1 MSLMYGCL
9 PPKNAPSLK
18 FRDYRTVAP
27 PAHPAA
33 CDYLATLSDWQ
44 MLGNDSK
51 GDCVA
56 VTWANTRRLVSTTLG
71 TPNYPTLDQVLAFYA
86 TQNPNGSDNG
96 MDIQTAL
103 EDLVTAGG
111 PDGVKAIGFAA
122 VDYTDAEE
130 VKAAVNIFGSVWTG
144 INVQES
150 NESEFSAG
158 QPWDYNP
165 NDQTVGGH
173 SIITGG
179 YGTFKPTT
187 PQLSGD
193 EKFITWAQETSFTDA
208 FWSNQVT
215 QAWVVIWPE
224 HLGSKEFVQ
233 GMNMSTFISDFT
245 IITGSSF
252 PKVDISDTGRVW

>member
-1 MSLMYGCL
+1 MALLLGCK

-18 FRDYRTVAP
+18 FADYRLEAA

-33 CDYLATLSDWQ
+33 VDYLATLDNWQ

-56 VTWANTRRLVSTTLG
+56 VTWANTRRLVSATLTG
-71 TPNYPTLDQVLAFYA
+71 KVDYPGITSVLQFYA

-103 EDLVTAGG
+103 EDLVSAGG
-111 PDGVKAIGFAA
+111 PDGVKAVGFAA
-122 VDYTDAEE
+122 VDYTNAEE
-130 VKAAVNIFGSVWTG
+130 VQAAIDIFGSVWTG
-144 INVQES
+144 VNVQQ
-150 NESEFSAG
+150 NNQSEFAAG
-158 QPWDYNP
+158 EPWDFTPGADNI
-165 NDQTVGGH
+165 GGH

-179 YGTFKPTT
+179 YGNTSTDA
-187 PQLSGD
+187 QLSGD

-215 QAWVVIWPE
+215 QTWVVIWPE
-224 HLGSKEFVQ
+224 HLGSKEFVA
-233 GMNMSTFISDFT
+233 GMDLATFAADYQE
-245 IITGSSF
+245 ITGATF
-252 PKVDISDTGRVW
+252 PGRP

>member
-1 MSLMYGCL
+1 MALMYGCL

-18 FRDYRTVAP
+18 FRDYRLENP

-33 CDYLATLSDWQ
+33 CDYLAALSDWQ

-56 VTWANTRRLVSTTLG
+56 VTWANTRRLVSTKLG
-71 TPNYPTLDQVLAFYA
+71 TPNYPTLDQVMTFYA

-103 EDLVTAGG
+103 EDLVSAGG
-111 PDGVKAIGFAA
+111 PDGVKAVGFMA
-122 VDYTDAEE
+122 VDYTNPEE
-130 VKAAVNIFGSVWTG
+130 VKAAINIAGSVWTG
-144 INVQES
+144 VNVLAS
-150 NESEFSAG
+150 NETQFGNG
-158 QPWDYNP
+158 QPWDYTAG
-165 NDQTVGGH
+165 DQVVGGH

-179 YGTFKPTT
+179 YGTFKPST

-224 HLGSKEFVQ
+224 HLGTKEFVT
-233 GMNMSTFISDFT
+233 GMNIDTFEEDVT
-245 IITGSSF
+245 QITGTSF
-252 PKVDISDTGRVW
+252 PAPK